1 MVFIYLL
8 SQVALWKG
16 DCENKIKIIEEKWQ
30 KKKRKNCVTKYHLP
44 CSSNLNILQ
53 TLLLPALQ

>member
-44 CSSNLNILQ
+44 CSSNKTFI
-53 TLLLPALQ
+53 

>member
-16 DCENKIKIIEEKWQ
+16 DCE
-30 KKKRKNCVTKYHLP
+30 KKKEKEKRKK
-44 CSSNLNILQ
+44 
-53 TLLLPALQ
+53 

>member
-16 DCENKIKIIEEKWQ
+16 DCEKKIKIIEEKWQ
-30 KKKRKNCVTKYHLP
+30 KKKTKK
-44 CSSNLNILQ
+44 
-53 TLLLPALQ
+53 TV